1 MRLMQVKVRFFNG
14 YLFIYGP
21 LASNTHKLGLGR
33 GQRLVFAG
41 LSFASPPILP
51 PIYFPC
57 SWPEARQGEKIQQEF
72 GLWKPVFLLAR
83 LSLLYTT
90 DTVFVNQSCL
100 C

>member
-1 MRLMQVKVRFFNG
+1 MCLMQMNI
-14 YLFIYGP
+14 YLFLVP
-21 LASNTHKLGLGR
+21 LLPTPINQESAVVSGLF
-33 GQRLVFAG
+33 LLACP
-41 LSFASPPILP
+41 APPVLPP

-57 SWPEARQGEKIQQEF
+57 SWPEARQREKIQQEF
-72 GLWKPVFLLAR
+72 GLWKPVFLHAR